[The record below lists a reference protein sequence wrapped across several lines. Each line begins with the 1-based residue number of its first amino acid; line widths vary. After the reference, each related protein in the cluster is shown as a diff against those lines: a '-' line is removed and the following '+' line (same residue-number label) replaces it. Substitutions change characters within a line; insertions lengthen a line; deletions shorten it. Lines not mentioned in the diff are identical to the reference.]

1 MRLDLDEYRRQVIE
15 CAGGKVSD
23 FYNQKDECWKIG
35 KASNDCHL
43 VMDAYDLC
51 HIEHLIQNAYK
62 AGLLDGLDEKDM
74 ACKNAFRDG
83 ALHAKMEMK
92 TEEKLGIVR
101 EMLND

>member
-1 MRLDLDEYRRQVIE
+1 MRLDLDECRRQIIE
-15 CAGGKVSD
+15 RAAGKVSD
-23 FYNQKDECWKIG
+23 FYDAQFDEWKIG
-35 KASNDCHL
+35 LAYTGKQL
-43 VMDAYDLC
+43 LIDARDLHGIEY
-51 HIEHLIQNAYK
+51 HIKNAYK

-92 TEEKLGIVR
+92 AEEELAIVR

>member
-15 CAGGKVSD
+15 HAGGKVSD
-23 FYNQKDECWKIG
+23 FYNQKAEDWKIG
-35 KASNDCHL
+35 KAFEGCSL
-43 VMDAYDLC
+43 VMDAYDLYN
-51 HIEHLIQNAYK
+51 IEHLIHNAYK

-83 ALHAKMEMK
+83 ALHAKLEMQY
-92 TEEKLGIVR
+92 EEKLGLVE